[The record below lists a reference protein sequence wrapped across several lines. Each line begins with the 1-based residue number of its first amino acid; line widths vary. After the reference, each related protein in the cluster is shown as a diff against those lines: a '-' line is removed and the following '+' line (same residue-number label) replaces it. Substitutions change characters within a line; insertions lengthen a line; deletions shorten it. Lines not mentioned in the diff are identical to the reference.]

1 VTARFLLDTNIIS
14 DLIRNAE
21 GVVAAKIAQLA
32 SQQRLNLCTSILVAA
47 ELRFGAAKKNAPRL
61 FRLVEEILG
70 QIEVLPF
77 QPDADLHYARIRV
90 KLESA
95 GESIGAN
102 DLFIAA
108 HALASDCIL
117 VTDNLREFS
126 RVPGLR
132 VENWLRR

>member
-1 VTARFLLDTNIIS
+1 MARFLLDANIIS

-21 GVVAAKIAQLA
+21 GVVATRIARLP
-32 SQQRLNLCTSILVAA
+32 SQQRLSLCTSIVVAA
-47 ELRFGAAKKNAPRL
+47 ELRFGAAKKNSPRL
-61 FRLVEEILG
+61 SRLVEEILG
-70 QIEVLPF
+70 HIEALPF

-95 GESIGAN
+95 GAPLGAN

-117 VTDNLREFS
+117 VTDNLREFD

>member
-1 VTARFLLDTNIIS
+1 MTARFLLDTNIIS

-21 GVVAAKIAQLA
+21 GVVAAKIARLPFY
-32 SQQRLNLCTSILVAA
+32 QRLRLCTSIVVAA
-47 ELRFGAAKKNAPRL
+47 ELRFGAVKKNAPRL
-61 FRLVEEILG
+61 FRLVDEILG

-77 QPDADLHYARIRV
+77 QPDADLHYAQIRV
-90 KLESA
+90 DLERT
-95 GESIGAN
+95 GESLGAN

-132 VENWLRR
+132 VENWLRP